1 MTPEQ
6 IQYLK
11 QYIANIK
18 PSLAGRFFYYCLPF
32 RKKVVLENM
41 RMVFSNILAESEIQI
56 LAQGFYGHVAR
67 SLKENIFLRLMTK
80 KQIQARA
87 KIIGEKYLYD
97 LMGQKIK
104 GAILI
109 TGHFGNWEF
118 APIAGI
124 LNFQQFR
131 NRFYF
136 VRKMIVN
143 KTVEK
148 ILFNRWYQA
157 GIKVIPKKN
166 SLEKVCDALE
176 QDNAVVFV
184 IDQHASIKAKDGLLI
199 DFFGKPAGTFKS
211 PALIA
216 QYMKVPVLPSRSYR
230 RADGIHVLEFMP
242 PLPWLHAE
250 NEKEEIALNLRQY
263 NKIIEDLI
271 LEYPDQWLWMH
282 KRWKTS

>member
-11 QYIANIK
+11 QYVANIK
-18 PSLAGRFFYYCLPF
+18 PSLSGKFFYYLLPF
-32 RKKVVLENM
+32 RKKVVLANM
-41 RMVFSNILAESEIQI
+41 RMVFGDILTEPEIQS
-56 LAQGFYGHVAR
+56 LAQGFYSHVAR
-67 SLKENIFLRLMTK
+67 SLKENIFLRFMTK

-230 RADGIHVLEFMP
+230 RSDGIHILEFMP

-250 NEKEEIALNLRQY
+250 NEKDEIALNLRQY